1 MKKHKKFNRTK
12 TIVLLIIALLGL
24 YVVSTKSAPM
34 SMRTAAFSSQTT
46 SINELQNQVNT
57 LKSQMRN
64 TLNPTMRAELAAKIA
79 SLEAE
84 INRMQAFRSNVMRP
98 KS

>member
-34 SMRTAAFSSQTT
+34 SMRTTTFSSQT

-64 TLNPTMRAELAAKIA
+64 TLNPSMRAELAAKIA

-84 INRMQAFRSNVMRP
+84 INRMQSFRSNVMRP